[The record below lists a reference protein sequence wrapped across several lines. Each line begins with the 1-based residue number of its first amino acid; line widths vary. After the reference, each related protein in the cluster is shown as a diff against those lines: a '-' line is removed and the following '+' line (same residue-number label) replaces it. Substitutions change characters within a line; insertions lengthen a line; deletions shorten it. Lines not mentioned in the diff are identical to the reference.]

1 VSEILN
7 TDSNS
12 QGASSSANRRMR
24 RGLEAII
31 LAGGLGTR
39 LRSVVADVPKCMAPV
54 NGVPFIAFIIE
65 DLIKQGV
72 ERIIFSLGYKSE
84 SVIDFVKEKY
94 KYLDKVYVIEE
105 QPLGTGGAIKEAC
118 EAVHGENVIVV
129 NGDTLFS
136 VDLNELADIHIKQ
149 HTECTIALKPMTN
162 FSRYGSVET
171 NTNAMVTAFNEK
183 QFCKEGLIN
192 GGIYILQAKKFLEHS
207 LPDVFSFE
215 KEYLEKNVN
224 THKLYGIA
232 FDDYFI
238 DIGIPEDYERA
249 QKELGIRN

>member
-1 VSEILN
+1 MIK
-7 TDSNS
+7 
-12 QGASSSANRRMR
+12 
-24 RGLEAII
+24 EAII

-54 NGVPFIAFIIE
+54 NGTPFLTFIID
-65 DLIKQGV
+65 DLKKQGI
-72 ERIIFSLGYKSE
+72 ERFIFSLGYKSE
-84 SVIDFVKEKY
+84 SIIDFAEDKY
-94 KYLDKVYVIEE
+94 KDLDKVYVIEKE
-105 QPLGTGGAIKEAC
+105 PLGTGGAIKEAC
-118 EAVHGENVIVV
+118 KAVNGENVLVL

-136 VDLNELADIHIKQ
+136 VDLQELADIHIKQ
-149 HTECTIALKPMTN
+149 HAACTIALKPMIN

-183 QFCKEGLIN
+183 QFCKKGLIN
-192 GGIYILQAKKFLEHS
+192 GGIYVLNAQQFLQEQ
-207 LPDVFSFE
+207 LPGIFSFE
-215 KEYLEKNVN
+215 KEYLEKKIN

-249 QKELGIRN
+249 QRELGIRSERR